1 MIHVRKSENPPPELA
16 TKGYKD
22 DAVKS
27 QLLQDQHE
35 KCYLCE
41 RRLHTNYQ
49 VEHLKSRKN
58 YPALENEWSNL
69 FMACEYCNGKKLEDY
84 DDILNPADVP
94 VEGLISQKYD
104 AKNETFYF
112 EAVGETSDSVAMERT
127 IDLLHILFNGKNPK
141 MLNLK
146 ETRFRQEIRII
157 YNAFQQLLNEYLAND
172 GDAEKKQAI
181 EESLDSQ
188 SECLGLKYWL
198 VESIPQLKDKC
209 KII

>member
-22 DAVKS
+22 DVVKS

-69 FMACEYCNGKKLEDY
+69 FMACEYCNGKKLDDY

-94 VEGLISQKYD
+94 VERLISQKYD
-104 AKNETFYF
+104 AKNEMYYF

-127 IDLLHILFNGKNPK
+127 IDLLQVLFNGKNSK

-172 GDAEKKQAI
+172 GDAEKIQAI
-181 EESLDSQ
+181 EEAIDSQ

-198 VESIPQLKDKC
+198 VESFPQLKDKF
-209 KII
+209 KIV